1 MAVLKKGDRM
11 PDFKVNTATKE
22 DTTLKELCAGK
33 PTFLAVLRYIGC
45 TVCRYDIH
53 VMEARYDEFV
63 KKGAQVLFVMQSTP
77 EMVKNDLKEHALP
90 FEIICDPDYEI
101 YNTLGISA
109 AKSMEEL
116 VPPTVMEALMAKAAA
131 AGEAGFSHGEYEG
144 IEEQLPATFL
154 IGAEG
159 DVLYAH
165 YGKNIMDK
173 PDVDEMLAML
183 D

>member
-11 PDFKVNTATKE
+11 PDFKVSTATKE

-45 TVCRYDIH
+45 TVCRYDVH
-53 VMEARYDEFV
+53 VMEERYDEFV

-77 EMVKNDLKEHALP
+77 EMVKKDLKEHALP
-90 FEIICDPDYEI
+90 FEIICDPNYEI
-101 YNTLGISA
+101 YNALEIAA
-109 AKSMEEL
+109 AKSMAEL
-116 VPPTVMEALMAKAAA
+116 APPEVMEALMAKGKA
-131 AGEAGFSHGEYEG
+131 AGEAGFAHGEYEG

-154 IGAEG
+154 IGADG
-159 DVLYAH
+159 VVKYAH

-173 PDVDEMLAML
+173 PDVDEMLAMV
-183 D
+183 

>member
-1 MAVLKKGDRM
+1 MAILKKGDRM
-11 PDFKVNTATKE
+11 PDFKVKTATTE
-22 DTTLKELCAGK
+22 NTTLKELCSGK
-33 PTFLAVLRYIGC
+33 PTFLVVLRYIGC

-53 VMEARYDEFV
+53 VMEERYDEFV

-101 YNTLGISA
+101 YNTLEIMA
-109 AKSMEEL
+109 AKSMAEL
-116 VPPTVMEALMAKAAA
+116 APPEVMEALMAKGKA
-131 AGEAGFSHGEYEG
+131 AGEAGFSHGAYEG

-154 IGAEG
+154 IGTDG
-159 DVLYAH
+159 DVLFAH

-173 PDVDEMLAML
+173 PGVDEMLAMV
-183 D
+183 